1 MEENSNWSHNIYKSD
16 PLLFK
21 SYIGMEVDILTID
34 GITTFGIVY
43 TVDPVS
49 ERLEFLAQHIILHV
63 FNFIFLIILLS
74 TADFLFYS
82 VVLLQTC
89 QHNRLKIIFGH
100 AIKNI
105 NIRSDK
111 PCDLPE
117 LFMNTPKNLFQS
129 SLEERKSAVIKML
142 QQNRFSVKE
151 EEDILTI
158 ENVLSIKPPYES
170 RDCICANSIILGRI
184 QNLLSRI
191 QT

>member
-49 ERLEFLAQHIILHV
+49 E
-63 FNFIFLIILLS
+63 
-74 TADFLFYS
+74 S